1 MDQQDLTQAKAPAS
15 RGLPSLRPPALAT
28 GLRRAAILYPFLILF
43 IVLSVSSGPF
53 FTKVNL
59 LDILDQQASTL
70 IIAAAG
76 TLVLVAGGIDLSV
89 GAIYAL
95 AGVTAA
101 HLALFASPGV
111 AILAGV
117 AVGLGVGLVN
127 GVIVTAFRI
136 NALIATLA
144 MSFVVSG
151 LASLVTGG
159 NLVIDYSHPGFA
171 DLARTSFLTVNTS
184 TWTMLAV
191 VVALAVVLA
200 RTTAGRYMYAS
211 GSNAEAARLSGVR
224 VQLIKLITFV
234 ISGGAAALCGVID
247 ASRVLSAQASN
258 GETTLTFTVLAGI
271 VVGGT
276 SILGGE
282 GAMWRTVVG
291 VLFIALI
298 GNGFD
303 LLGLNPLYEQ
313 IALGGILLIA
323 VGYDAWSRLR
333 QGLYA
338 VVPILQ
344 RLADGQRTS
353 RTWLVHSTRVTRGQ
367 AAEHMAAHALA
378 REHRPLLEALAEGY
392 VITKSVAL
400 QLAKWTRAIPAEF
413 REQAEDPGCRSQ
425 AGADLRAL
433 AAICAEIRYRTARR
447 TRTMRTTNTWTAACP
462 WTPRSTGRGSSAE
475 ISLPNAPPWSGRCWT
490 PCPSLKA
497 AGTCVPTPSDITTH
511 SMRRCANCEN
521 AS

>member
-1 MDQQDLTQAKAPAS
+1 MDQQDRTRAKAPAS
-15 RGLPSLRPPALAT
+15 RLPSLRPSAAVVT
-28 GLRRAAILYPFLILF
+28 GLRRAGILYPFLILF
-43 IVLSVSSGPF
+43 IVLSVWSGPF

-89 GAIYAL
+89 GAVYAL

-101 HLALFASPGV
+101 HLALFTSPGV
-111 AILAGV
+111 AIVAGV
-117 AVGLGVGLVN
+117 AVGLGVG
-127 GVIVTAFRI
+127 
-136 NALIATLA
+136 
-144 MSFVVSG
+144 
-151 LASLVTGG
+151 LVTGG

-171 DLARTSFLTVNTS
+171 DLARSSFLTVNTS

-191 VVALAVVLA
+191 VVALAVVLS
-200 RTTAGRYMYAS
+200 RTTAGRYIYAS

-224 VQLIKLITFV
+224 VQAIKLLTFV
-234 ISGGAAALCGVID
+234 ISGGAAALGGVID

-258 GETTLTFTVLAGI
+258 GETALTFTVLAGI

-323 VGYDAWSRLR
+323 VGLDAWSRLR
-333 QGLYA
+333 Q
-338 VVPILQ
+338 
-344 RLADGQRTS
+344 
-353 RTWLVHSTRVTRGQ
+353 
-367 AAEHMAAHALA
+367 
-378 REHRPLLEALAEGY
+378 
-392 VITKSVAL
+392 
-400 QLAKWTRAIPAEF
+400 
-413 REQAEDPGCRSQ
+413 
-425 AGADLRAL
+425 
-433 AAICAEIRYRTARR
+433 
-447 TRTMRTTNTWTAACP
+447 N
-462 WTPRSTGRGSSAE
+462 
-475 ISLPNAPPWSGRCWT
+475 
-490 PCPSLKA
+490 
-497 AGTCVPTPSDITTH
+497 
-511 SMRRCANCEN
+511 
-521 AS
+521 